1 MCIIFFL
8 PLLMSSLWK
17 NLRLRDTALLVLSWV
32 SCLGV
37 HWSPEYDVDRNW
49 TCWHKCDGCTEGVY
63 LHLPNSHLGTVLMV
77 CITSFSQEPVGQVQT
92 LLLGGKQDSERT
104 FPSHHE
110 AEFVF
115 SNRVS
120 SFYRATCHVW
130 QSPVVSKIAFG
141 LGIL

>member
-1 MCIIFFL
+1 MLIIFFL
-8 PLLMSSLWK
+8 PVLMSALWK
-17 NLRLRDTALLVLSWV
+17 NLRLRDTVLLVLSWV
-32 SCLGV
+32 ACLGV
-37 HWSPEYDVDRNW
+37 HWSLEYDVERNW
-49 TCWHKCDGCTEGVY
+49 TLWHRCDGRTEGVY
-63 LHLPNSHLGTVLMV
+63 LHLPNSCLGAVLMV
-77 CITSFSQEPVGQVQT
+77 CITSFSQEPVGQVQA

-120 SFYRATCHVW
+120 SFYRATGHVC
-130 QSPVVSKIAFG
+130 QSPVVSKVAFG